1 MARCCQV
8 VWAPMLDRLFSQLCE
23 LEGVRHVRLTD
34 QFGKEILSTKKWP
47 ESVEEQRQEWANYC
61 SLGEQLGIHPLFE
74 TWSEGRRLTLSD
86 HFDNNLF
93 IHLSGKDGK
102 KGAWR
107 YGLERLRQ
115 EWNAKQPEVI

>member
-1 MARCCQV
+1 
-8 VWAPMLDRLFSQLCE
+8 MLNTLFPQLCE
-23 LEGVRHVRLTD
+23 LDGVRHVRMMD
-34 QFGKEILSTKKWP
+34 QFGSMLQTTKKWP
-47 ESVEEQRQEWANYC
+47 ESVEEQRQEWANYS
-61 SLGEQLGIHPLFE
+61 SLCEQLGIHPLFE
-74 TWSEGRRLTLSD
+74 TWSEGRRLTLFD
-86 HFDNNLF
+86 HFDTNIF